1 MPLRRI
7 LVARHST
14 RLDTKD
20 LAWRDSS
27 PTPYD
32 PPLSH
37 SGILE
42 ASALGRAIAAEIAA
56 AVISTVDSSI
66 DIEDTAGSITPRPKP
81 GSSMRDLSPAS
92 RISDISLSSSVDTDA
107 SSALTAGSSV
117 ASVSE
122 SPFPTSRPLTV
133 YIHTSPFLRCA
144 MTAHYIAQQLL
155 SLAPLS
161 SSSSSASSST
171 SSTIRL
177 KIRIDSFLGEWLTPD
192 YFASISPPP
201 DDGHASLAASS
212 MSWLLSNGSRNILDL
227 AWPLN
232 GFGRSGDYGERWRT
246 MYARLSSGLTNL
258 VASYDGPAAGDT
270 VVILVTHGAGSNA
283 LVGALS
289 GKPILHDFGLASLSV
304 AVPQRQTEGKDE
316 YTSGYGYGGEKR
328 NRSGYGLLF
337 DDDPR
342 SNNTNTPIGKWDL
355 TRIADLSHLG
365 LLHDPVED
373 EPRTKVPNFELPTS
387 STPLVSEY
395 I

>member
-1 MPLRRI
+1 MPLKRI

-20 LAWRDSS
+20 LSWRDSS

-32 PPLSH
+32 PPLSR

-42 ASALGRAIAAEIAA
+42 AAALGRAIATEIAA
-56 AVISTVDSSI
+56 SVDSSV
-66 DIEDTAGSITPRPKP
+66 DIVDTSGSVTPRPKP
-81 GSSMRDLSPAS
+81 SSSMQRDLSPAS
-92 RISDISLSSSVDTDA
+92 RISDTSLSSSADTES
-107 SSALTAGSSV
+107 SSALTASSSA
-117 ASVSE
+117 ASAAE

-133 YIHTSPFLRCA
+133 YIHSSPFLRCA

-155 SLAPLS
+155 SLAPLPS
-161 SSSSSASSST
+161 SSESST

-192 YFASISPPP
+192 YFACISPPP

-232 GFGRSGDYGERWRT
+232 AFGRSGQYGERWKT
-246 MYARLSSGLTNL
+246 MYNRFSSGLTNL
-258 VASYDGPAAGDT
+258 VTSYTSPAAGDT

-289 GKPILHDFGLASLSV
+289 GKPILQDFGLASLSV
-304 AVPQRQTEGKDE
+304 AVPLRQTEGKDE
-316 YTSGYGYGGEKR
+316 YTSVYGYGGEKR

-337 DDDPR
+337 DDNLG
-342 SNNTNTPIGKWDL
+342 SNNNTDPPMGKWDL
-355 TRIADLSHLG
+355 TRIADVSHLG
-365 LLHDPVED
+365 LLCDPV
-373 EPRTKVPNFELPTS
+373 PSSVPTFELRTS
-387 STPLVSEY
+387 SPALVSEY